1 MAYINSFEKFINE
14 CGLNKYY
21 SGESE
26 LDVRLYHD
34 LNIYGDIAESCIET
48 LRDDYSVDVSQ
59 FNFHDYFPPEFA
71 GESLF
76 QRIVLSL
83 LPCLRAMFEEK
94 RDYLPFTFQM
104 INEAINTGRLR

>member
-1 MAYINSFEKFINE
+1 MTSANSFEKFIDE

-21 SGESE
+21 SGESD
-26 LDVRLYHD
+26 LSVRFYHD

-48 LRDDYSVDVSQ
+48 LRDNYNVDVSQ
-59 FNFHDYFPPEFA
+59 FNFYDYFPPEFA

-83 LPCLRAMFEEK
+83 LPFLRVIFEEK
-94 RDYLPFTFQM
+94 REYLPFTFHM
-104 INEAINTGRLR
+104 INEAIIIGKLS

>member
-1 MAYINSFEKFINE
+1 MTPCHSFNAFIEE
-14 CGLNKYY
+14 CGLSKYY
-21 SGESE
+21 SGKSD
-26 LDVRLYHD
+26 LKVRLYHD

-71 GESLF
+71 GGSLF

-83 LPCLRAMFEEK
+83 LPCLRVMFEEK